1 MGENKLFS
9 CNTPRVFTTRNAGD
23 KAALLTATMVK
34 PEAMAT
40 PEAKL
45 ELLRVATAYERLARY
60 TRRRRE
66 VESPRLS
73 AD

>member
-23 KAALLTATMVK
+23 KAALLTATVVK
-34 PEAMAT
+34 PEAMTT
-40 PEAKL
+40 PEAKV

-66 VESPRLS
+66 VESPQLS
-73 AD
+73 ED